1 MAKRSNVSR
10 YSRTRLKK
18 SDKLDSVKVE
28 EFIISEESNITE
40 LETLTVS
47 KEPERVWIRNMYP
60 AKVGVVGPSGEKYV
74 FDKRGIEVKVR
85 EEDVKQ
91 LLAKRRGGCCGTA
104 PGRMFVL
111 V

>member
-1 MAKRSNVSR
+1 MEKRSNVSR
-10 YSRTRLKK
+10 DGGIRI
-18 SDKLDSVKVE
+18 DKHDFDSEIIEVKVE
-28 EFIISEESNITE
+28 PSKVKKEEN
-40 LETLTVS
+40 LTVS
-47 KEPERVWIRNMYP
+47 ERIWIRNMYP

-74 FDKRGIEVKVR
+74 FAKRGAEVKVR
-85 EEDVKQ
+85 RIDVET

>member
-1 MAKRSNVSR
+1 MAKRGNVSR
-10 YSRTRLKK
+10 DGRTRLKK
-18 SDKLDSVKVE
+18 PDKLDNKKLE
-28 EFIISEESNITE
+28 KFIISEESKITE
-40 LETLTVS
+40 SEILAVS
-47 KEPERVWIRNMYP
+47 EKLERVWVRNMYP

-74 FDKRGIEVKVR
+74 FNGRGTEVKVR
-85 EEDVKQ
+85 AGDVET

>member
-10 YSRTRLKK
+10 NGRARLKK
-18 SDKLDSVKVE
+18 PDELDDKKPV
-28 EFIISEESNITE
+28 IISEEHIKAE
-40 LETLTVS
+40 EEMLTVS
-47 KEPERVWIRNMYP
+47 EKPERVRVRNMYP

-74 FDKRGIEVKVR
+74 FDKRGTEVKVR
-85 EEDVKQ
+85 AGDVET